1 MIEWENDWTV
11 WVKAQSAFRSR
22 SVWEMWAARVGGQW
36 TRNRKPLTNKGSRYF
51 RQTHRNSRWHPYL
64 LHDERTECSWG
75 QQREYDTIA
84 RLIHLKRLAVHER
97 LEMCE
102 EVVEQDALAMGLR
115 LVSMASDGEFR
126 ALVHELIEWILSD
139 RMMILSERINV
150 ADETLR
156 KDLMLESAS
165 HQRKQGTV
173 ARLVLLKHVTRASLA
188 PH

>member
-1 MIEWENDWTV
+1 
-11 WVKAQSAFRSR
+11 
-22 SVWEMWAARVGGQW
+22 
-36 TRNRKPLTNKGSRYF
+36 
-51 RQTHRNSRWHPYL
+51 
-64 LHDERTECSWG
+64 
-75 QQREYDTIA
+75 
-84 RLIHLKRLAVHER
+84 
-97 LEMCE
+97 MCE

-115 LVSMASDGEFR
+115 LVSMASDGDEFR
-126 ALVHELIEWILSD
+126 ALVHELIE
-139 RMMILSERINV
+139 RILSERIDV